1 MAGRICRIILA
12 GLCLAGSIA
21 FSESAEAPSPDYGRV
36 VVQAVIRVDAQ
47 CLIYCD
53 IADWPAIIG
62 REMPVQIR
70 GLDPQQTFDLSVRQY
85 ILDTLNAALR
95 KKQAP
100 SDPNQPE
107 TPGVVLK
114 HIQRGQSFCLVAD
127 VEVEGRDLGQMLVEK
142 GYAKRLIV
150 PKTSASSEGQAQP
163 TDTAVQ
169 TAAAE
174 AKEEGFVAA
183 KNGKV
188 FHKPT
193 CPHARRMKDNTKV
206 TFSKRD
212 DAVAS
217 GRRPCLTCNP

>member
-12 GLCLAGSIA
+12 GLCFAGSMA
-21 FSESAEAPSPDYGRV
+21 FSESAELSTSDYGRA

-47 CLIYCD
+47 CRIYCD

-70 GLDPQQTFDLSVRQY
+70 GLEPQQTFDLSVRQY
-85 ILDTLNAALR
+85 ILDTLNAALG
-95 KKQAP
+95 KKPVP
-100 SDPNQPE
+100 SYPNQPQ
-107 TPGVVLK
+107 TSQVLLK

-163 TDTAVQ
+163 TDIAVQ
-169 TAAAE
+169 TASPE
-174 AKEEGFVAA
+174 AQDQGFVAA

-206 TFSKRD
+206 TFSKRNE
-212 DAVAS
+212 AVAS

>member
-12 GLCLAGSIA
+12 GWCLAGSMA
-21 FSESAEAPSPDYGRV
+21 FSESADVPAPDYGKA

-47 CLIYCD
+47 CRIYCD
-53 IADWPAIIG
+53 IPDWPAVIG

-70 GLDPQQTFDLSVRQY
+70 GLEPQQTFDLSVRQY
-85 ILDTLNAALR
+85 ILDTLHAALR
-95 KKQAP
+95 KKPAQ
-100 SDPNQPE
+100 SDPNQPQ
-107 TPGVVLK
+107 TPQVLLK

-150 PKTSASSEGQAQP
+150 PKTTASPEGQAQP
-163 TDTAVQ
+163 TDTAAQ
-169 TAAAE
+169 TASPE
-174 AKEEGFVAA
+174 VQDLGFIAA

-212 DAVAS
+212 DAVTS